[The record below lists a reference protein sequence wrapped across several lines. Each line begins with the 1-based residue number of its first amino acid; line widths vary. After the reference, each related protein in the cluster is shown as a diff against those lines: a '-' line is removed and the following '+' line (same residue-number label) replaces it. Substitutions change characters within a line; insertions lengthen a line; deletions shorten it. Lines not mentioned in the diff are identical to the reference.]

1 MLEKYVKVGDKVEL
15 RPLHRASLK
24 EEEQQE
30 QKVYISKI
38 NQIIG
43 EEKLEILMPLEQSRI
58 VLLPRNI
65 VLNLVIY
72 TSNGLY
78 QCEVKATDR
87 YKNGNV
93 FLQALEVMS
102 PLKRYQR
109 REFYRYSCS
118 VPVFC
123 RSLTEEE
130 LETLV
135 WDSNVPCVEGT
146 SFDIGGGGVR
156 FRVDQPF
163 ETKEMVLCVLHI
175 EVKGDVRNI
184 QTLAKVLSAT
194 KIKNS
199 DAYEIR
205 VQFEQITHKDRE
217 LIIQYIFED
226 ERRRRRHEAGL

>member
-1 MLEKYVKVGDKVEL
+1 MLEKYVKIGDKVEL
-15 RPLHRASLK
+15 RPLHRPSLK
-24 EEEQQE
+24 DGEQQE

-38 NQIIG
+38 NQILG
-43 EEKLEILMPLEQSRI
+43 EEKLEIMMPLEQSRI

-102 PLKRYQR
+102 GLKRYQR
-109 REFYRYSCS
+109 REFYRYACS

-123 RSLTEEE
+123 RSLTDEEK
-130 LETLV
+130 ETAV
-135 WDSNVPCVEGT
+135 WDNNVPCMEGT

-163 ETKEMVLCVLHI
+163 E
-175 EVKGDVRNI
+175 
-184 QTLAKVLSAT
+184 AKDFV
-194 KIKNS
+194 
-199 DAYEIR
+199 DAL
-205 VQFEQITHKDRE
+205 FD
-217 LIIQYIFED
+217 
-226 ERRRRRHEAGL
+226 